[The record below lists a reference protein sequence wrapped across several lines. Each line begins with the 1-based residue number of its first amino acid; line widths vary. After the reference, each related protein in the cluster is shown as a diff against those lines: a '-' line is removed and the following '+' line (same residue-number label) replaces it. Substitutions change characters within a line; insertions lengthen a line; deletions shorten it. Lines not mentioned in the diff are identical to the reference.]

1 MAFQF
6 TCPHGHLIEGD
17 ESLANQATQCPTC
30 GVMFLVPE
38 PLAPAP
44 APMHAE
50 PDPGLPVIGKRQA
63 FNPATEVAQPKLFH
77 IPCPQGHELE
87 TPPEML
93 GDTVMC
99 PFCGVQFTLRETDSV
114 EFRKKK
120 DAEQELADR
129 KSGNFWLNWAVAFA
143 VIVILGLAALIGLT
157 GSSKPS
163 KPASSNAPLQ
173 RGK

>member
-38 PLAPAP
+38 PLPAPAP
-44 APMHAE
+44 AAPE
-50 PDPGLPVIGKRQA
+50 PALSMPVIGKRQG
-63 FNPATEVAQPKLFH
+63 FHPAGEAPQPKLFH

-87 TPPEML
+87 TPQEML

-99 PFCGVQFTLRETDSV
+99 PFCGVQFTLRETDSI
-114 EFRKKK
+114 EYLRKKES
-120 DAEQELADR
+120 EQEAADR

-143 VIVILGLAALIGLT
+143 VIVVIGLAALIGLT
-157 GSSKPS
+157 GSSKPN
-163 KPASSNAPLQ
+163 KPASYQTKSLRA
-173 RGK
+173 K